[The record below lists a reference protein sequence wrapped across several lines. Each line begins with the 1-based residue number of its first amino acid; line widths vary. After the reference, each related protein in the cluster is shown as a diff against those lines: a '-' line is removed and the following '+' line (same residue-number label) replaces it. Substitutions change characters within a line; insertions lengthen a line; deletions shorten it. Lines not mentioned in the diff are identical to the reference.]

1 MRKIFFAIAVAAA
14 FTQAAYA
21 QEDAQKA
28 AAEAAKAIA
37 DAPEVK
43 VEAPKPKYWTSS
55 LMTNINFVQSSFLN
69 WAKGGYNNYSLS
81 TYIDG
86 NWNWKKDDMYW
97 KNRLQ
102 LDYGFFY
109 SEDKPILQKNKD
121 RLLFESTWG
130 HKATKTLSYSAKF
143 TFLNQFASGYTYG
156 TPKAD
161 NPSKQDWKDA
171 RRLKSGFFAPA
182 IATIG
187 VGIDWVPTKW
197 LSVNFAP
204 VTGGFTIVGNEKL
217 RKNYGMERKKEYK
230 DVEEYP
236 DQKDEDKI
244 YFITGNYY
252 RAARF
257 EFGAQLTV
265 DAKVKINDNFSGS
278 THVLVFSNY
287 LHNPQNLR
295 VNWDNRL
302 MWKLNKFFS
311 LNLTTNFIYDDTVLI
326 VDEDHPNGR
335 RISQFSEALQFG
347 FTYTF
352 SSKK

>member
-217 RKNYGMERKKEYK
+217 W
-230 DVEEYP
+230 D
-236 DQKDEDKI
+236 
-244 YFITGNYY
+244 
-252 RAARF
+252 
-257 EFGAQLTV
+257 GAQEGV
-265 DAKVKINDNFSGS
+265 
-278 THVLVFSNY
+278 
-287 LHNPQNLR
+287 Q
-295 VNWDNRL
+295 
-302 MWKLNKFFS
+302 
-311 LNLTTNFIYDDTVLI
+311 
-326 VDEDHPNGR
+326 R
-335 RISQFSEALQFG
+335 R
-347 FTYTF
+347 
-352 SSKK
+352 